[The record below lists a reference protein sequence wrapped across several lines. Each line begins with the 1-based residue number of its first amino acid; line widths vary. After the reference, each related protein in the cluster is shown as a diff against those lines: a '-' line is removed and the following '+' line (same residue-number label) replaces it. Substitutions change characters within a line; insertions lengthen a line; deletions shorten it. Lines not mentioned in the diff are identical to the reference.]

1 MRLAWLACCVIG
13 VVPIAHAQELSFQD
27 AVTRAEDGPSV
38 IARREA
44 ARGAQL
50 AVRPAGQLPD
60 PQLVLGL
67 QNVPIEGPDAYRLGR
82 DEMTMQ
88 TVGVMQ
94 DMTSGA
100 ERRARRAMAQADV
113 ERAEAGLDLARL
125 EARLGAARAWIA
137 AYHAQRRVEVLRA
150 LAREA
155 RASAHAAQVANAF
168 SPEPKPSSQIA

>member
-1 MRLAWLACCVIG
+1 MRLAWLACCVVG

-67 QNVPIEGPDAYRLGR
+67 QNVPVEGPDAYRLGR

-94 DMTSGA
+94 DMPSGA
-100 ERRARRAMAQADV
+100 ERRARRAMA
-113 ERAEAGLDLARL
+113 EAEAG
-125 EARLGAARAWIA
+125 
-137 AYHAQRRVEVLRA
+137 
-150 LAREA
+150 
-155 RASAHAAQVANAF
+155 
-168 SPEPKPSSQIA
+168 QIGTHV

>member
-1 MRLAWLACCVIG
+1 M
-13 VVPIAHAQELSFQD
+13 SFQD

-67 QNVPIEGPDAYRLGR
+67 QNVPVEGPDAYRLGR

-100 ERRARRAMAQADV
+100 ELGARAGRWPKPSAGRSEV
-113 ERAEAGLDLARL
+113 GLDIARL

-137 AYHAQRRVEVLRA
+137 AYYAGRRVEVLSG

-155 RASAHAAQVANAF
+155 R
-168 SPEPKPSSQIA
+168 IR